1 MRIRGD
7 DSVTSDRRRGKLF
20 VLSGPSG
27 AGKTALV
34 DRLRVLEPH
43 VHYCITATT
52 RPPRAGEEHGV
63 HYYFLS
69 EAEFRELKRSG
80 GLLEYA
86 RIPPGGSRRY
96 GTPSAQVVEA
106 LDRGDDVLANVDVQG
121 AASIK
126 RRFPDAVLIF
136 LRPPD
141 IETLRR
147 RLENRGTES
156 AEDLVSRLQ
165 NARLELTREGEFD
178 QVVVN
183 ADGELERAVERV
195 ASIIRAAGS
204 YPSEG

>member
-1 MRIRGD
+1 M
-7 DSVTSDRRRGKLF
+7 TSDRRRGKLF

>member
-1 MRIRGD
+1 
-7 DSVTSDRRRGKLF
+7 VTADRRRGQLF

-52 RPPRAGEEHGV
+52 RPPRPGEEHGV

-69 EAEFRELKRSG
+69 EADFRELKGSG

-86 RIPPGGSRRY
+86 RIPPGGSRLY
-96 GTPSAQVVEA
+96 GTPAAQVVEA
-106 LDRGDDVLANVDVQG
+106 MDRGQDVLANVDVQG

-141 IETLRR
+141 VETLRR

-156 AEDLVSRLQ
+156 PEDLESRLQ
-165 NARLELTREGEFD
+165 NARLELTREDEFD
-178 QVVVN
+178 QAVVN

-195 ASIIRAAGS
+195 SSIIHARRSQAFGA
-204 YPSEG
+204 